1 MTQVPQEGRSIG
13 AHMRHTVLVR
23 RGEQR
28 PRADPTPAHSRTHA
42 VSKNTAWPESRRRR
56 HAAARA
62 RRGEACPGQGQVRG
76 GTPGPGRRRRRQA
89 PTGARPRDACRG
101 QSEATGKTPGNIYWS
116 RSHLPEVMLLPLGTR
131 SGNLP
136 KVGVRHD
143 QPAVPDSPTKGRT
156 APATFGRYTVCV
168 PTKGRNFKSS
178 ILHAKMESEIT
189 GVCTYRTSGTH
200 CCAPTKGSRGNPT
213 FGRYTKKCTY
223 QR

>member
-1 MTQVPQEGRSIG
+1 MAKVTKEE
-13 AHMRHTVLVR
+13 T
-23 RGEQR
+23 
-28 PRADPTPAHSRTHA
+28 
-42 VSKNTAWPESRRRR
+42 
-56 HAAARA
+56 
-62 RRGEACPGQGQVRG
+62 
-76 GTPGPGRRRRRQA
+76 
-89 PTGARPRDACRG
+89 CRG
-101 QSEATGKTPGNIYWS
+101 QSQARGGMPWPGSSERGHAGPRETPEETGPDRSAAPGRMPWSERGHRKMPSNVYWS
-116 RSHLPEVMLLPLGTR
+116 RSHLPKVMLLPLGTR